1 MRSPTEIVEAYGGFD
16 EAILRDFRFVGST
29 FVLELVFDVT
39 WSLRNIGQEPP
50 DRHVVALKFIG
61 VDELRVRNDFPPT
74 IVDASQ
80 IGWSHNE
87 VALAV
92 VGADDLPRAEP
103 GHHWLSFLWE
113 RDQRIDILCREVDA
127 RWISAGD

>member
-1 MRSPTEIVEAYGGFD
+1 MRDPIEIVEAFGGFD

-29 FVLELVFDVT
+29 FVLEMVFDVT
-39 WSLRNIGQEPP
+39 WSLRHLGQKTTEGQL
-50 DRHVVALKFIG
+50 VELTFTG
-61 VDELRVRNDFPPT
+61 VDEVRVRNDFPPT

-92 VGADDLPRAEP
+92 AGADDLPRAEA
-103 GHHWLSFLWE
+103 GRQWLSFLWE
-113 RDQRIDILCREVDA
+113 RDQRIDILFREVV
-127 RWISAGD
+127 AGWVTPGG